1 MVAVSD
7 FSGFS
12 SSIWAFANAPAI
24 APMVSLERCMTGLRL
39 VEIKTDGTG
48 FGALGPNA
56 MPDRLFG
63 VLRHQFL
70 QLDLRGFMVE
80 EGSAGLT
87 KHACE
92 FRPGIGRAHVD
103 DPDRLDPWPWRLD
116 AEKVRCFASLD
127 AAP

>member
-1 MVAVSD
+1 
-7 FSGFS
+7 
-12 SSIWAFANAPAI
+12 
-24 APMVSLERCMTGLRL
+24 
-39 VEIKTDGTG
+39 
-48 FGALGPNA
+48 

-116 AEKVRCFASLD
+116 AEKVRGFASLD
-127 AAP
+127 AAPELLLSGEQQMLVERIRRNGHFDPLATAGDD